1 MADFQTRIQ
10 DLIGVP
16 SQGVDNQL
24 ITDSLND
31 SIKDVVNLAPD
42 GLLWSASTTSGDV
55 TSNSYSL
62 SGVKVLGV
70 VRENGVDGQYVAC
83 KEVPFGYERKVQ
95 DVNSMFYPSKTE
107 PVFFRK
113 DSAISVFPAPAV
125 SFNAFKVT
133 YINYPTTAY
142 NASAIG
148 ASHKIHTIV
157 ESDTSD
163 GTVFTNKD
171 DSDSATAHTFVN
183 GDVVKLSGFSEATE
197 LNGLSGLV
205 VHSVT
210 TNTFQLNGISSDPA
224 ETTGGIVET
233 VTSEFPEDWIT
244 AVIYGA
250 ALKICNRLV
259 ADWILDEDPEM
270 VQSTLSTVQNIKEL
284 YTLELQILFPKPQAG
299 G

>member
-16 SQGVDNQL
+16 SQGADNQL
-24 ITDSLND
+24 VTDSLND
-31 SIKDVVNLAPD
+31 AIKDIINLAPD
-42 GLLWSASTTSGDV
+42 ELLWSTSTTSGDI

-70 VRENGVDGQYVAC
+70 VRENGVDGQYVTC

-113 DSAISVFPAPAV
+113 DSAISVFPAPAA
-125 SFNAFKVT
+125 SPNAFKVT
-133 YINYPTTAY
+133 YINYPTTTYDASTIGTPNKKHIAVTVTDEDPAVFTCGETITFANGDIVTLSNFATSTDY
-142 NASAIG
+142 NG
-148 ASHKIHTIV
+148 VTTTV
-157 ESDTSD
+157 NNVGTD
-163 GTVFTNKD
+163 GTNK
-171 DSDSATAHTFVN
+171 FR
-183 GDVVKLSGFSEATE
+183 
-197 LNGLSGLV
+197 LNGLS
-205 VHSVT
+205 
-210 TNTFQLNGISSDPA
+210 SSGA
-224 ETTGGIVET
+224 GTGGTVET
-233 VTSEFPEDWIT
+233 ATSGFPEDWIT

-250 ALKICNRLV
+250 ALKICNRLI
-259 ADWILDEDPEM
+259 ADWVLDEDPEM
-270 VQSTLSTVQNIKEL
+270 VQTTTAIVQNIKEL

>member
-16 SQGVDNQL
+16 SQGVDTQL

-70 VRENGVDGQYVAC
+70 VRENGINDQYVAC

-113 DSAISVFPAPAV
+113 DSAISVFPAPAEELKTC
-125 SFNAFKVT
+125 SFPAAPAAFV
-133 YINYPTTAY
+133 IN
-142 NASAIG
+142 
-148 ASHKIHTIV
+148 
-157 ESDTSD
+157 
-163 GTVFTNKD
+163 
-171 DSDSATAHTFVN
+171 VN
-183 GDVVKLSGFSEATE
+183 
-197 LNGLSGLV
+197 
-205 VHSVT
+205 
-210 TNTFQLNGISSDPA
+210 
-224 ETTGGIVET
+224 
-233 VTSEFPEDWIT
+233 
-244 AVIYGA
+244 
-250 ALKICNRLV
+250 V
-259 ADWILDEDPEM
+259 A
-270 VQSTLSTVQNIKEL
+270 
-284 YTLELQILFPKPQAG
+284 F
-299 G
+299 

>member
-70 VRENGVDGQYVAC
+70 VRENGVDGQYVTC

-113 DSAISVFPAPAV
+113 DSAISVFPAPAA
-125 SFNAFKVT
+125 SPNAFKVT

-148 ASHKIHTIV
+148 ASHKIETGV
-157 ESDTSD
+157 TCTDADPS
-163 GTVFTNKD
+163 VFTKSSTTFAD
-171 DSDSATAHTFVN
+171 DDI
-183 GDVVKLSGFSEATE
+183 VKLSGFSEATE
-197 LNGLSGLV
+197 LNGMSGLV
-205 VHSVT
+205 VDDKT
-210 TNTFQLNGISSDPA
+210 TNTFTLRGISADPA

-284 YTLELQILFPKPQAG
+284 YTLELQIIFPKPQAG

>member
-16 SQGVDNQL
+16 SQGVDTQL

-62 SGVKVLGV
+62 SGVKVLSV
-70 VRENGVDGQYVAC
+70 VRENGINDQYVAC

-125 SFNAFKVT
+125 SPNAFKVT
-133 YINYPTTAY
+133 YINYPTTTY
-142 NASAIG
+142 DASTIG
-148 ASHKIHTIV
+148 ASHKIETGV
-157 ESDTSD
+157 TCTNADPS
-163 GTVFTNKD
+163 VFTKSSTTFAD
-171 DSDSATAHTFVN
+171 DDI
-183 GDVVKLSGFSEATE
+183 VKLSGFSEATE
-197 LNGLSGLV
+197 LNGMSGLV
-205 VHSVT
+205 VDGKT
-210 TNTFQLNGISSDPA
+210 TNTFTLRGISADPA

-250 ALKICNRLV
+250 ALKICNRLI
-259 ADWILDEDPEM
+259 ADWVLDEDPEM
-270 VQSTLSTVQNIKEL
+270 VQTTTAIVQNIKEL

>member
-16 SQGVDNQL
+16 SQGVDTQL

-70 VRENGVDGQYVAC
+70 VRENGINDQYVAC

-95 DVNSMFYPSKTE
+95 DVNSMFYPSKAE

-125 SFNAFKVT
+125 SPNAFKVT

-148 ASHKIHTIV
+148 ASHKIETGV
-157 ESDTSD
+157 TCDNADPS
-163 GTVFTNKD
+163 VFTKSSTTFAD
-171 DSDSATAHTFVN
+171 DDI
-183 GDVVKLSGFSEATE
+183 VKLSGFSGATE
-197 LNGLSGLV
+197 LNGMSGLIV
-205 VHSVT
+205 NDKT
-210 TNTFQLNGISSDPA
+210 THTFTLDGISVDASTA
-224 ETTGGIVET
+224 GIVET

-284 YTLELQILFPKPQAG
+284 YTLELQIIFPKPQAG